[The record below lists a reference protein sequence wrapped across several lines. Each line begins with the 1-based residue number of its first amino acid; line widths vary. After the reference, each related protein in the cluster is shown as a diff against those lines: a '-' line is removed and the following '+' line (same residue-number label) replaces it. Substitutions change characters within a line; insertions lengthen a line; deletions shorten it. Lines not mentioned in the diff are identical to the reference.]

1 MKIEQ
6 LYKKVKMLWK
16 NNFFTVN
23 IKWTEKNVK
32 AMAEYITKNGLQ
44 YIKIV
49 FTDKSFLYIP
59 KNEETLYYSENY
71 ITDTNIKDKDIWVKE
86 KINFNSK
93 DYYLENKD
101 DYQFVKKFY
110 LWEIWDIEWEVRF
123 SDYVPK
129 EWDDILSLW
138 WTSIDNKRCDLN
150 PFVLD
155 VSYVKVHI

>member
-6 LYKKVKMLWK
+6 LYKKVKMLGK

-23 IKWTEKNVK
+23 IKGTEKNVK

-71 ITDTNIKDKDIWVKE
+71 ITDTNIKDKDIGVKE

-110 LWEIWDIEWEVRF
+110 LGEIGAIEGEVRF

-129 EWDDILSLW
+129 EGDDILSLG

-155 VSYVKVHI
+155 VSY